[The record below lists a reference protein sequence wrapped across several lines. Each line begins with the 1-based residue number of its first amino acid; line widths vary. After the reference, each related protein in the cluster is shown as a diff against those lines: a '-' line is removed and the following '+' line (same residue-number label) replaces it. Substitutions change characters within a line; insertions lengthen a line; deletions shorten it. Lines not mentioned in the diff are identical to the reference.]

1 MVRQIVI
8 PSRNHGPAAHPRWMK
23 NGFYALH
30 APFLTERRTRGFIQC
45 SVTGNPGLAG
55 EADHDLGSGGHH
67 AAGRGNLLPGDSAA
81 YDLQRQAGR
90 AGRLDSHTQRL
101 TQKRGNSDP
110 VRCIDYDAMPGNMRR
125 ARGSG
130 GLGRRSALDA
140 PAWELWA
147 VRAQRAMAKTQPWGQ
162 HSAG

>member
-1 MVRQIVI
+1 MVRQNCHPVEK
-8 PSRNHGPAAHPRWMK
+8 SWACGPPKGMK

-81 YDLQRQAGR
+81 YDLQRQSGR
-90 AGRLDSHTQRL
+90 AG
-101 TQKRGNSDP
+101 
-110 VRCIDYDAMPGNMRR
+110 
-125 ARGSG
+125 
-130 GLGRRSALDA
+130 
-140 PAWELWA
+140 
-147 VRAQRAMAKTQPWGQ
+147 
-162 HSAG
+162 